1 MRVNIIFLSLAVT
14 LTSCQ
19 SMSFP
24 NPMLKKGV
32 KTQEES
38 KLLLHNYGSS
48 GQGIFYTYSFKF
60 ADLDKVDVLI
70 SSKVRLEYED
80 GCIYLFDGRQRNLP
94 LLPHGQASWDE
105 KHKTLMYFKVIYEI
119 GDIIEGT
126 GTQLLPWE
134 IEQATKE
141 GFITTPS
148 NKCKAEGI
156 YKIYNLPYGRSLR
169 NEFPKI

>member
-1 MRVNIIFLSLAVT
+1 MRINIILLALALA

-19 SMSFP
+19 SMSSP
-24 NPMLKKGV
+24 TSMLKKDV
-32 KTQEES
+32 ETQEES
-38 KLLLHNYGSS
+38 KSLLHNYGSS
-48 GQGIFYTYSFKF
+48 GQEIFYSYSFKF

-105 KHKTLMYFKVIYEI
+105 DHKTLMYFKVIYEI

-134 IEQATKE
+134 IEQAKKE

-156 YKIYNLPYGRSLR
+156 YKLYNLPYGRSLR
-169 NEFPKI
+169 NKFPKI